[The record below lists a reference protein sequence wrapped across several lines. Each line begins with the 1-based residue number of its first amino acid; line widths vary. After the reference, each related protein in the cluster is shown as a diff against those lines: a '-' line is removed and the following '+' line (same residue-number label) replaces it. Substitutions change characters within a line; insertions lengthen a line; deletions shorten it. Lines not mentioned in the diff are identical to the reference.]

1 MVFFLFLPVFFF
13 VFEKN
18 ITVQN
23 TTIHTIPEESWNPSS
38 PVATQSTTNPF
49 KMNFGKIQSA

>member
-1 MVFFLFLPVFFF
+1 MVFFLFLPVFSF

-23 TTIHTIPEESWNPSS
+23 TTIQTVPEG
-38 PVATQSTTNPF
+38 
-49 KMNFGKIQSA
+49 GKTPPTLSRLKAGQIHSK